1 MTGALC
7 LSDPLG
13 GAGVMGQGGNTDD
26 GMSARWQSGAWD
38 TPSLPCD
45 LEQFVSSLQGLF
57 PHLFNGKEFG

>member
-1 MTGALC
+1 
-7 LSDPLG
+7 
-13 GAGVMGQGGNTDD
+13 MGQGGNTDD

-45 LEQFVSSLQGLF
+45 LEQFVSSLQDLF